1 MTSSKELSP
10 VSAGKPV
17 IVIGK
22 DNLEKNKLQ
31 PGQRVSLSQ
40 LGNEKEVIEVLVKD
54 ELEMNQLETQR

>member
-1 MTSSKELSP
+1 M
-10 VSAGKPV
+10 